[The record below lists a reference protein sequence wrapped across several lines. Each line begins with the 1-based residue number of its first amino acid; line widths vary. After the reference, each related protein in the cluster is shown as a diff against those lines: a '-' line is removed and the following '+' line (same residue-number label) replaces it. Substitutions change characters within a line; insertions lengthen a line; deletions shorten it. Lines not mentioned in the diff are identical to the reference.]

1 MTTEPRKEAAEREVK
16 DAAKEADRAA
26 VIKAAVIKAV
36 VIKAVVIKAVVIKA
50 VVIKAVVI
58 KAVVIKAAKRNASPL
73 PYACWPVASTVLT
86 SWPRS

>member
-26 VIKAAVIKAV
+26 
-36 VIKAVVIKAVVIKA
+36 
-50 VVIKAVVI
+50 VIKAVVI

>member
-26 VIKAAVIKAV
+26 VIKAAVIKA
-36 VIKAVVIKAVVIKA
+36 A
-50 VVIKAVVI
+50 VIKAVVI

>member
-58 KAVVIKAAKRNASPL
+58 KAAKRNASPL